1 MMSDEHTIHPGQSE
15 RVDGRDAP
23 WPLRPWIM
31 ALICAVAANIVY
43 NLTSSG
49 GTISDFTACSAIF
62 CAIAALSFV
71 LTVEQRRWTW
81 SLAFALGWGVVIALV
96 GLSSRGYNQVAT
108 IFEWPF
114 FSGLFAVIIAAPLFQ
129 GARDEGA
136 WRFPPQSVHTH
147 AWTDAVLGAAAL
159 LFVGISIAMAWLIAG
174 LFDLIGIAFLKEL
187 LNTGWATVTLAGFA
201 FGAGVGI
208 LRERDALVATMQRLV
223 MVVLSVLSPIL
234 AGALVLFL
242 LSLPLTGLSGLW
254 DGWLSATALTL
265 VAAGGAYLLI
275 NAAIG
280 HGDEARPVHPLL
292 LRSALVLA
300 LVVAPLAALALFAML
315 IRTHQYGWT
324 PERIWGVLCCV
335 IALCYGLAGWWAVA
349 KGRMDYPAILR
360 VLQVRLAL
368 GVCAL
373 ALFLSLP
380 IVDFGSI
387 SASNQLARL
396 NSGQVTAEK
405 FDWTAMA
412 FDFGKSGRRALR
424 TIAATGPVAQR
435 PLATAAL
442 GAESRYSVENNTQ
455 TATTSATLD
464 SRLILHPANR
474 PLPAGARTA
483 LLRTE
488 TCRTGPC
495 VIHWLSANRLIAVGR
510 PNADSYVQSIEIKR
524 NGDAWQEHY
533 LGSGSSN
540 DEDRTSAATA
550 DLATAQV
557 EVRTVQRKQLYV
569 NGHPVTD
576 VFE

>member
-1 MMSDEHTIHPGQSE
+1 MIDTVSEQSHHSD

-31 ALICAVAANIVY
+31 ALICALAANIVY
-43 NLTSSG
+43 NLSSSG
-49 GTISDFTACSAIF
+49 GVISDFAACSAIF
-62 CAIAALSFV
+62 AGIAALSFV

-81 SLAFALGWGVVIALV
+81 SVAFALAWGLIIALV
-96 GLSSRGYNQVAT
+96 GLSTRGYNQVAT

-136 WRFPPQSVHTH
+136 WRFPPQLVHTH

-174 LFDLIGIAFLKEL
+174 LFDLIGIAFLKDM
-187 LNTGWATVTLAGFA
+187 LNKGWFTVTLAGFA

-223 MVVLSVLSPIL
+223 MVVLAVLSPIL
-234 AGALVLFL
+234 AGALVIFL
-242 LSLPLTGLSGLW
+242 LSLPLTGLAGLW

-265 VAAGGAYLLI
+265 AAAGGAYLLI

-300 LVVAPLAALALFAML
+300 LVVAPLAGLALLAML

-324 PERIWGVLCCV
+324 PERIWGVLCCI

-349 KGRMDYPAILR
+349 KGRMAYPAILR

-387 SASNQLARL
+387 SANNQLARL
-396 NSGQVTAEK
+396 NSGKVTAEK
-405 FDWTAMA
+405 FDWPAMA
-412 FDFGKSGRRALR
+412 FDFGKAGRTALR
-424 TIAATGPVAQR
+424 SIAATGPVAQR
-435 PLATAAL
+435 PLAAAAL
-442 GAESRYSVENNTQ
+442 ASESRYSVDNDAQ
-455 TATTSATLD
+455 AVTTNATLD
-464 SRLILHPANR
+464 SRLILRPANR
-474 PLPAGARTA
+474 PLPAGAREA

-495 VIHWLSANRLIAVGR
+495 IIQWLSADRAIVVGR
-510 PNADSYVQSIEIKR
+510 TNGDAYVQGIEIKKT
-524 NGDAWQEHY
+524 GDRWQEHY
-533 LGSGSSN
+533 LGSGASN
-540 DEDRTSAATA
+540 DADRTNAATT
-550 DLATAQV
+550 DLSTAQV
-557 EVRTVQRKQLYV
+557 EIRTVQRKQLYV